1 VTLLNRTDGMV
12 SDQVAR
18 IRADAKREGWSAVF

>member
-12 SDQVAR
+12 SDQVAC
-18 IRADAKREGWSAVF
+18 IGADAKREGWSAVF